1 MGLPYARSMTQAT
14 QGRSKYTSQREA
26 KVPPH
31 VPLKYIRLAAG
42 LSIDEVISRIESET
56 GRRYTRG
63 AISAIENGH
72 RGASSEILEA
82 FELAYSL
89 PLGAISTNY
98 VPRPPRVKRDAE
110 QVPA

>member
-1 MGLPYARSMTQAT
+1 MTQAHS
-14 QGRSKYTSQREA
+14 GRSKYQNQRES
-26 KVPPH
+26 KTPPH
-31 VPLKYIRLAAG
+31 VPLKYVRLAAN
-42 LSIDEVISRIESET
+42 LSIDDVIASIQEET

-82 FELAYSL
+82 FELAYKL
-89 PLGAISTNY
+89 PLGSISTDY
-98 VPRPPRVKRDAE
+98 VPRPPRVKRSNAE

>member
-1 MGLPYARSMTQAT
+1 MTQAD
-14 QGRSKYTSQREA
+14 RSRAKYRQQREA

-31 VPLKYIRLAAG
+31 VPIKYVRLAAN
-42 LSIDEVISRIESET
+42 LSIDSVIERIKEET
-56 GRRYTRG
+56 GRLYTRG

-82 FELAYSL
+82 LEVAYELPVGSITTTY
-89 PLGAISTNY
+89 I
-98 VPRPPRVKRDAE
+98 PRAPRIKRTEDE

>member
-1 MGLPYARSMTQAT
+1 MTQAGR
-14 QGRSKYTSQREA
+14 GRSKYETQREA

-31 VPLKYIRLAAG
+31 VPLKYIRLAFD
-42 LSIDEVISRIESET
+42 LSIDTVIARIESET

-89 PLGAISTNY
+89 PLGAISTDY
-98 VPRPPRVKRDAE
+98 VPRAPRVKRAQED
-110 QVPA
+110 QVPV